1 MMTVRER
8 RVAQWKEAQALR
20 IRQVESLNPAPA
32 PSMVPAM
39 MTDLA
44 AAMAEY
50 LEKTARLDPQ
60 PPDGEFH

>member
-20 IRQVESLNPAPA
+20 IRQVELLNPAPA

-44 AAMAEY
+44 SAMAEY
-50 LEKTARLDPQ
+50 LEKTALLEPL
-60 PPDGEFH
+60 PPDGELN